1 MANANAPFGLVPIME
16 NNGSPWAGA
25 TSVYYVPATNA
36 TALYIGDPVILSGTA
51 DADGVPTAIRATGAT
66 SARIT
71 GAVVGFVPSATIVA
85 NGYRAAS
92 TAEYAIVADGP
103 GVLYEV
109 QEDAAGGALT
119 ASSVG
124 LNANLVAGTGS
135 RITGSGFMLD
145 SSTAATSAT
154 LQVRIVR
161 LQNRPDNAI
170 GDYAKWVVRL
180 NLPTEAGIASG
191 VGI

>member
-1 MANANAPFGLVPIME
+1 MANANAPFGLSPIME
-16 NNGSPWAGA
+16 GNGSPWSGA
-25 TSVYYVPATNA
+25 TSIYYVPATNA
-36 TALYIGDPVILSGTA
+36 TALYIGDPVILSGAA

-71 GAVVGFVPSATIVA
+71 GAVVGFVPSATIIA

-92 TAEYAIVADGP
+92 TAEYAIVADGV

-109 QEDAAGGALT
+109 QEDSVGGALT
-119 ASSVG
+119 VQSVG

-154 LQVRIVR
+154 LQVRVVK

-170 GDYAKWVVRL
+170 GNYAKWVVRL
-180 NLPTEAGIASG
+180 NLPTEAGISSG
-191 VGI
+191 VGV